1 MTALVLVEVSG
12 TVAAERCGIRLDI
25 FPGGVTPAVFPA
37 GTPFWVGYGFAPDA
51 ALAPSAGS
59 LDDDGIR
66 FELDVDRRS
75 VDMRTDLTR
84 VDDALVRK
92 TVIAEF
98 PAGLPAGW
106 HELAGRWYDRGK
118 LILTSRADV
127 EFVER

>member
-1 MTALVLVEVSG
+1 MSALVLVDVSG
-12 TVAAERCGIRLDI
+12 SVAGKRRGVRLDI

-51 ALAPSAGS
+51 ALAPPADS
-59 LDDDGIR
+59 LEDNGIR
-66 FELDVDRRS
+66 FELDVDGRG
-75 VDMRTDLTR
+75 VDMRADLTR

-106 HELAGRWYDRGK
+106 HELAGRWFDGGK
-118 LILTSRADV
+118 LILSSRASV
-127 EFVER
+127 EFVEP